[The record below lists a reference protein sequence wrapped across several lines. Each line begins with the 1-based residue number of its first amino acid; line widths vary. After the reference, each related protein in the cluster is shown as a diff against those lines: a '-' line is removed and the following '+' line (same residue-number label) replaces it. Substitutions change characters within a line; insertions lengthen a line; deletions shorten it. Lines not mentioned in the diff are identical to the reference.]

1 MSKLLVDEISDAD
14 NTGPVTVTD
23 GLTVQGAFTSLG
35 IDDNATSTA
44 ITLNS
49 SGYVGIGTASPAT
62 TLDVTKSA
70 GGNWIASFQNTTAAT
85 SYGVNIAEPS
95 GAAVGYPLFR
105 VGESY
110 APYTDYLRVNTGG
123 GVVAGG
129 GIYIG
134 GTAAANLLDDYEEG
148 TWTPV
153 LTNWTNVG
161 TPTVT
166 GNYTITGNLVYV
178 EIKII
183 PATSVSA
190 TSGNA
195 TMTLPISPA
204 NSVVCVW
211 ANGSNGAGL
220 GTALVSTTELW
231 APVISS
237 TANTL
242 VASATYRTA

>member
-148 TWTPV
+148 TWTP
-153 LTNWTNVG
+153 
-161 TPTVT
+161 
-166 GNYTITGNLVYV
+166 TITLN
-178 EIKII
+178 
-183 PATSVSA
+183 T
-190 TSGNA
+190 
-195 TMTLPISPA
+195 
-204 NSVVCVW
+204 
-211 ANGSNGAGL
+211 
-220 GTALVSTTELW
+220 GTATTYSIL
-231 APVISS
+231 AG
-237 TANTL
+237 
-242 VASATYRTA
+242 TYTKTGRMVVVLGHILPTNGTNHTPIGR